1 MKIMS
6 QRSGLDD
13 RIISVVPVAGEIG
26 SGDLKPAASLKE
38 GEKGVNNGWILSM
51 EGGIY
56 NDVKQKLEIEMIC
69 TEGAKGVCQTSY
81 LVLYAIRGPDVMY

>member
-1 MKIMS
+1 MS

-26 SGDLKPAASLKE
+26 SGDLKPVASLKE

-51 EGGIY
+51 EGGSY
-56 NDVKQKLEIEMIC
+56 NDVKQKLEIEMVC
-69 TEGAKGVCQTSY
+69 TEGAKGVCSDSY
-81 LVLYAIRGPDVMY
+81 PMMYAAGWT